1 MDGDGTQDARG
12 VRGVRGRAVP
22 GPAVPLPPVP
32 RTSPTVRSQPQ
43 HEGQHTQPV
52 ASWLDTPRP
61 DTALG
66 VWRFGHVPPRPGSR
80 RRKLA
85 PTTVAGSLIPLAFGA
100 FLWTLWLRG
109 NFPYQGTL
117 VRLFTPNEWWYGGS
131 LWPRDGVWQ
140 APVARKVADNLF
152 FLLLVCSMGYLGSWP
167 ALIRHWF
174 GRWGQPARA
183 RVAAAGALV
192 ALLLV
197 FPFFDSDPVPV
208 YTTMILLTA
217 LITGGWGATDNP
229 LVVLLLVA
237 AIALAVLWPAAR
249 WGDWVPLLRRWSAAR
264 KAGPRPGAEPVA
276 AKPSQWPSLRTAG
289 QTQAADALA
298 TEVHTGRMNDVDC
311 ARIHRSWE
319 ALRRAGRLASF
330 TETVLRHGAAA
341 WTHPSGA
348 RDLPRRTAT
357 HDLLAGQVRIGRWA
371 TAERTLAAYQ
381 EAGAALEPV
390 TLGTSLLAVG
400 PPGSGRTDRLM
411 VPVAESLNLQALTG
425 ACAVVAV
432 GMAGA
437 PLGPD
442 TAYDVVVRPGDPA
455 SLHSLDLY
463 AESADPD
470 EAAAVLAEG
479 LVGDIETIDT
489 GRAATAL
496 AQLIGPYRAAYGSFP
511 TVPTLRELVEGR
523 REVLAALLDRLPA
536 HDAPTMR
543 RELEPWLRQTGA
555 AVTAGPAIADRLSL
569 LDRPAFRESF
579 GGGIPEGGHI
589 AEDGVAGR
597 DAPPVRPFS
606 LRAIAHHPLRVR
618 IDLPEQS
625 HEEAAHLLARLV
637 LAQFFTVA
645 RAGGARD
652 HFLGLVIDDA
662 SGAVTPG
669 TVRAVQRLRSHNA
682 GVALGLRTLGD
693 VPESLHGPL
702 LSAVGCRAALSG
714 VTTWDGRA
722 FAEAWGTEWV
732 ETTEVAHHTVFADQ
746 PMTRALHALR
756 KLVTGKAVT
765 TEAVTVRQVE
775 RERWSASELAHAVP
789 AGHAVLSLTNVKGEH
804 APPLLVDLRE

>member
-1 MDGDGTQDARG
+1 MDGDGTQD
-12 VRGVRGRAVP
+12 VRGTRGPAVP
-22 GPAVPLPPVP
+22 GPAAPLKPVP
-32 RTSPTVRSQPQ
+32 RTSPAVPSQPQ
-43 HEGQHTQPV
+43 HEAQHSRPV
-52 ASWLDTPRP
+52 ASWLDTPRAG
-61 DTALG
+61 TALG
-66 VWRFGHVPPRPGSR
+66 VWRFGHVPPRPSSP

-85 PTTVAGSLIPLAFGA
+85 PATVAGAVIPLVAGA

-109 NFPYQGTL
+109 NFPYQGEL
-117 VRLFTPNEWWYGGS
+117 VRLFTPNEWWYRGS
-131 LWPRDGVWQ
+131 LWPKEEFWQ
-140 APVARKVADNLF
+140 GFAARKVADTLF
-152 FLLLVCSMGYLGSWP
+152 SLLLMCAMGYLGAWP
-167 ALIRHWF
+167 ALIRHWL
-174 GRWGQPARA
+174 GRWEQPARA
-183 RVAAAGALV
+183 RVAAGGALV

-208 YTTMILLTA
+208 YTTMILLVA
-217 LITGGWGATDNP
+217 LITDGWEATDNP

-298 TEVHTGRMNDVDC
+298 AEVLGGRMNDVDC
-311 ARIHRSWE
+311 ARIQRSWE

-330 TETVLRHGAAA
+330 TETVLRHGGAA

-371 TAERTLAAYQ
+371 AAERTPVSHQ
-381 EAGAALEPV
+381 GAGAALEPA

-411 VPVAESLNLQALTG
+411 VPVAESLTLQALTG
-425 ACAVVAV
+425 GCAVVAV
-432 GMAGA
+432 GMASA
-437 PLGPD
+437 PLGED

-463 AESADPD
+463 AESTDPD

-489 GRAATAL
+489 PRAATAL

-511 TVPTLRELVEGR
+511 AVPALRELVEGR
-523 REVLAALLDRLPA
+523 QEALTALLDRLPA
-536 HDAPTMR
+536 HDAPALR

-555 AVTAGPAIADRLSL
+555 AATAGPAIADRLSL
-569 LDRPAFRESF
+569 LDRPAFRDSF
-579 GGGIPEGGHI
+579 GEGTPDD
-589 AEDGVAGR
+589 DGAGQ
-597 DAPPVRPFS
+597 DAPARTVRPFS

-618 IDLPEQS
+618 IDLPEQG

-637 LAQFFTVA
+637 LAQFLAVA

-652 HFLGLVIDDA
+652 HFLGLVLDDA
-662 SGAVTPG
+662 SGAVTRG

-682 GVALGLRTLGD
+682 GVVLGLRTLGD

-702 LSAVGCRAALSG
+702 LSAVGCRAAFCG

-722 FAEAWGTEWV
+722 FAQAWGTEWV
-732 ETTEVAHHTVFADQ
+732 ETTEVAQHTVFADQ
-746 PMTRALHALR
+746 PMTRAMHALR

-775 RERWSASELAHAVP
+775 RERWSASELAHGLP
-789 AGHAVLSLTNVKGEH
+789 PGHAVLSLTDVKGEH
-804 APPLLVDLRE
+804 APPLLVDLQG